1 MNIQTLKHTASDRL
15 SNAPYSPGRLSALYA
30 GASVAVSLLMTLVN
44 FLLTRQM
51 DATGGLSGITTRAIL
66 TFAQTMLMLAVTVA
80 MPFWEFGF
88 YRAALNISRSEPAT
102 PATLLSGFRRFGPVL
117 RLLLL
122 RFVLVTGILI
132 ACVQAATILFLLS
145 PWSDLT
151 MKTAEQLLASGGV
164 LDENAMNQMMAT
176 MYPLYILLAILVAVL
191 LIPILYRFRLSD
203 WAVMDDT
210 DKALQA
216 MRYSA
221 YWMHGKRRWLFRLD
235 LSFWWY
241 YALMALASLVAYGD
255 MLLPA
260 FGVQLNADVAF
271 FAFYLLSAA
280 VQLVVAWRFAPQVQ
294 TTYALAYTALRAE
307 KELRIDN

>member
-1 MNIQTLKHTASDRL
+1 MNIQTLKQTASNRL
-15 SNAPYSPGRLSALYA
+15 SAAPYSPGQLSALHA
-30 GASVAVSLLMTLVN
+30 GAAVAVSLLMTLVN

-51 DATGGLSGITTRAIL
+51 DGTGGLSGITTRAIL
-66 TFAQTMLMLAVTVA
+66 TFAQTMLMLATTVA

-88 YRAALNISRSEPAT
+88 YRAALNISRNEPAT
-102 PATLLSGFRRFGPVL
+102 PATLLSGFRRFGAVL

-122 RFVLVTGILI
+122 RAALVTGILF
-132 ACVQAATILFLLS
+132 ACLQGATILFMFS
-145 PWSDLT
+145 PWSALT
-151 MKTAEQLLASGGV
+151 METAEQLLATGAAM
-164 LDENAMNQMMAT
+164 DESAIGQMIAT
-176 MYPLYILLAILVAVL
+176 MYPLYILLAVLVAVL

-216 MRYSA
+216 MRLSA

-241 YALMALASLVAYGD
+241 YALMSLSSVVAYGD

-260 FGVQLNADVAF
+260 FGVQLNEDVAF

-307 KELRIDN
+307 KELIIKN